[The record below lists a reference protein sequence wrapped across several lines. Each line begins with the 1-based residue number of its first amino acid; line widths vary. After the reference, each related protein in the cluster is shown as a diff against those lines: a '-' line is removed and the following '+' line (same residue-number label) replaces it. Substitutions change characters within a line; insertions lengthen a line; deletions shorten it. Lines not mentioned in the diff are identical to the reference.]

1 VGWVVADECYWAN
14 ATGRMLLALY
24 TKERRGLLWA
34 ATQAYLAGVLATN
47 GTTVVMGFCWGG
59 LQPFRYATMADDLA
73 AAMVFHGFPPEEGFD
88 ASRAPIYGSH
98 GERPSR

>member
-1 VGWVVADECYWAN
+1 VGWVVADECYWANATGRMLLGECYWAN

-47 GTTVVMGFCWGG
+47 GTTVVMGFC
-59 LQPFRYATMADDLA
+59 
-73 AAMVFHGFPPEEGFD
+73 
-88 ASRAPIYGSH
+88 
-98 GERPSR
+98 

>member
-1 VGWVVADECYWAN
+1 MLLGECYWAN

-47 GTTVVMGFCWGG
+47 GTTVVMGFC
-59 LQPFRYATMADDLA
+59 
-73 AAMVFHGFPPEEGFD
+73 
-88 ASRAPIYGSH
+88 
-98 GERPSR
+98 

>member
-1 VGWVVADECYWAN
+1 VGWVVANECYWAN

-47 GTTVVMGFCWGG
+47 GTTMVMGFC
-59 LQPFRYATMADDLA
+59 
-73 AAMVFHGFPPEEGFD
+73 
-88 ASRAPIYGSH
+88 
-98 GERPSR
+98 